1 MYLNKLGNNG
11 NIGKMGEI
19 GEKGFRGEE
28 GLKGEK
34 GISGD
39 KGNKGIA
46 GLLGLKGL
54 SGSKGEKGYKGVK
67 GEIGLIGDEGNEGGN
82 KGNKGKKGS
91 KGIKG
96 ICLRNSF
103 EKGLQGNLGQKGKQG
118 EMIRGEIGDK
128 GSKGNIGNFGNKPQ
142 FMSVSLFYGDYV
154 GNSGINRNGYL
165 NNNITEY
172 TVGDSLL
179 FTKSWQYGYYAS
191 PNLEKLEV
199 YNLNSNNDY
208 LSNEHLITYK
218 INTIKKF
225 EVDNL
230 IENTNR
236 EYTAELY
243 NIMAP
248 GLIFSNNKGFISS
261 LNIAI
266 KSNPLK
272 QKNYLPYY
280 YAFDRKNYIENNVT
294 LDIQRPLNNTNY
306 IFRGFIVSTSEN
318 RYSFSLYI
326 RVEIYRRYN
335 NNSKNTLFLRKFS
348 EWFKTDFLCENIN
361 LENIKWYSGY
371 SNLKYNNLGTQIHQ

>member
-1 MYLNKLGNNG
+1 M
-11 NIGKMGEI
+11 
-19 GEKGFRGEE
+19 
-28 GLKGEK
+28 
-34 GISGD
+34 
-39 KGNKGIA
+39 
-46 GLLGLKGL
+46 
-54 SGSKGEKGYKGVK
+54 
-67 GEIGLIGDEGNEGGN
+67 
-82 KGNKGKKGS
+82 
-91 KGIKG
+91 
-96 ICLRNSF
+96 
-103 EKGLQGNLGQKGKQG
+103 
-118 EMIRGEIGDK
+118 
-128 GSKGNIGNFGNKPQ
+128 
-142 FMSVSLFYGDYV
+142 
-154 GNSGINRNGYL
+154 
-165 NNNITEY
+165 
-172 TVGDSLL
+172 
-179 FTKSWQYGYYAS
+179 
-191 PNLEKLEV
+191 
-199 YNLNSNNDY
+199 
-208 LSNEHLITYK
+208 ITYK

-371 SNLKYNNLGTQIHQ
+371 SNLKYNNLGENNFKYKVWDNYNLGEGSKNIDKEFREFNVPQKYWSYDKNNITDNSIFQGDKVSINYTFSKVEYIENYYDKMGNKYEFNSEHFGYLRRTNREEVRNSVLNKIQFRLNQISFQLGVKIPI